1 MSGAGQVD
9 CKIDLRIMPSDASLR
24 LGKMRMGHCR
34 WRYIWKEKVQSTFKV
49 LHKVFFACHADHCWQ
64 LLFLSEDVRSTGSI
78 WEWPPLDSDCG
89 LSVWCPRERESS
101 LGIWVGTSAQ
111 AREPPGRAIGG
122 PLAMH
127 KTSNSQAIHF
137 FMLSSFFYKTTINVF
152 LITKL
157 EGTNQWKNRAGL
169 YLISILVMRGS
180 KVARI
185 YAI

>member
-1 MSGAGQVD
+1 MSGAGQND
-9 CKIDLRIMPSDASLR
+9 CKIGLRIMPSDASLR

-49 LHKVFFACHADHCWQ
+49 LHKVFFASCHADHCWQ

-89 LSVWCPRERESS
+89 LSVWWPRERAASGSE
-101 LGIWVGTSAQ
+101 W
-111 AREPPGRAIGG
+111 EPPGRAIGG